1 MIIWISSYPKS
12 GNTWLRSLISNYFFS
27 KDGNFNFELIK
38 QIDSFPS
45 SRFFRNYKD
54 KFEKPED
61 TSKYWIKEQE
71 KINSLNKIFFL
82 KTHNALCKI
91 NGNKFTDQNNTLAA
105 IYLVRDPRNVITS
118 IANHYQITTR
128 NAFDFMKDK
137 NRGIIE
143 REGNRYTGFQPLF
156 SWDLHLKSWTENTL
170 YPSLIIK
177 YEDLIID
184 TASVFKKVLEFIK
197 KISNSKN
204 NIDKQ
209 KLLKCVENCK
219 FSNLKMMEREKG
231 FDESVVDK
239 KTGDKIAFFNLGEK
253 NNFKDILEK
262 DLINEM
268 NDYFKYQLKKY
279 KYII

>member
-27 KDGNFNFELIK
+27 KDGNFSFELIK

-45 SRFFRNYKD
+45 SKFFRNYED

-105 IYLVRDPRNVITS
+105 IYIVRDPRNVITS
-118 IANHYQITTR
+118 IANHYQITTQ
-128 NAFDFMKDK
+128 NAFEFMKDK

-197 KISNSKN
+197 KITNSKN

-231 FDESVVDK
+231 FDESMVDK
-239 KTGDKIAFFNLGEK
+239 KTGEKIAFFNLGEK
-253 NNFKDILEK
+253 NNYQDILEK
-262 DLINEM
+262 NLINEM

>member
-27 KDGNFNFELIK
+27 KDGNFSFELIK

-45 SRFFRNYKD
+45 SKFFRNYED

-105 IYLVRDPRNVITS
+105 IYIVRDPRNVITS
-118 IANHYQITTR
+118 IANHYQITTQ

-177 YEDLIID
+177 YEELIID

-197 KISNSKN
+197 KITNSKN

-219 FSNLKMMEREKG
+219 FSNLKTMEREKG
-231 FDESVVDK
+231 FDESMVDK
-239 KTGDKIAFFNLGEK
+239 KTGEKIAFFNLGEK
-253 NNFKDILEK
+253 NNFNDILEK
-262 DLINEM
+262 NLINEM

>member
-27 KDGNFNFELIK
+27 KDGNFSFELIK

-45 SRFFRNYKD
+45 SKFFRNYED

-105 IYLVRDPRNVITS
+105 IYIVRDPRNVITS
-118 IANHYQITTR
+118 IANHYQITTQ

-197 KISNSKN
+197 KITNSKN

-231 FDESVVDK
+231 FDESMVDK
-239 KTGDKIAFFNLGEK
+239 KTGEKIAFFNLGER
-253 NNFKDILEK
+253 NNYQDILEK
-262 DLINEM
+262 NLINEM

>member
-27 KDGNFNFELIK
+27 KDGNFSFELIK

-45 SRFFRNYKD
+45 SKFFRNYED

-118 IANHYQITTR
+118 IANHYQITTQ

-197 KISNSKN
+197 KITNSKN

-219 FSNLKMMEREKG
+219 FSNLKTMEREKG
-231 FDESVVDK
+231 FDESMVDK
-239 KTGDKIAFFNLGEK
+239 KTGNKIAFFNLGEK
-253 NNFKDILEK
+253 NNFEDILEK

>member
-27 KDGNFNFELIK
+27 KDGNFSFELIK

-45 SRFFRNYKD
+45 SKFFRNYED

-204 NIDKQ
+204 NINEQ

-219 FSNLKMMEREKG
+219 FSNLKTMEREKG
-231 FDESVVDK
+231 FDESMVDK
-239 KTGDKIAFFNLGEK
+239 KTGNKIAFFNLGEK

>member
-45 SRFFRNYKD
+45 SKFFRNYKD

-71 KINSLNKIFFL
+71 RINSLNKIFFL

-143 REGNRYTGFQPLF
+143 KEGNRYTGFQPLF
-156 SWDLHLKSWTENTL
+156 SWDLHIKSWTENTL

-204 NIDKQ
+204 NIDEQ

-219 FSNLKMMEREKG
+219 FSNLKTMEREKG
-231 FDESVVDK
+231 FDESMVNK